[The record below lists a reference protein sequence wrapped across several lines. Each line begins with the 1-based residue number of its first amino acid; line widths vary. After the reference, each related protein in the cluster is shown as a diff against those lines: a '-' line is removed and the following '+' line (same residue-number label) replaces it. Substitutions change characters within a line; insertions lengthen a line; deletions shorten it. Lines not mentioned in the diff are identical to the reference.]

1 MKEALQTLGTNQ
13 KDAGQ
18 YKDKRGKGIRYL
30 LLWGIPLLLN
40 TLGIIMIT
48 SVGTSFSIVR
58 WNAPFVLAIK
68 QIQWT
73 IIAVLGMLICYAIP
87 LRLWKKYSGLLWS
100 FALFLMYLTLLP
112 GMQKVYGASR
122 WINLG
127 FFSIQ
132 PSETL
137 FVFSVIHVAKKMN
150 EENLTKRWAFLRLFF
165 IFILSVVPFIFQPDY
180 GGAIL
185 LFALMMGVYVER
197 FGWFYPL
204 VVGGSL
210 GILGF
215 MPLLVSSPYRMARVL
230 AFLDPWQDPRGK
242 GFQIIQGFIAFA
254 NGGLWGVG
262 LGQGL
267 QKLRYLPAAHT
278 DFIFAAIGEEL
289 GFVGT
294 SLVLVLFVL
303 WFVTILWFYVNIQDA
318 FVRTLLWGIAISVAL
333 PLIVNLGGV
342 LKLFPMTGVPMP
354 FISYGGSSLVMM
366 WARVGFLLRGI
377 RDGLSG

>member
-1 MKEALQTLGTNQ
+1 M
-13 KDAGQ
+13 
-18 YKDKRGKGIRYL
+18 
-30 LLWGIPLLLN
+30 
-40 TLGIIMIT
+40 
-48 SVGTSFSIVR
+48 
-58 WNAPFVLAIK
+58 
-68 QIQWT
+68 
-73 IIAVLGMLICYAIP
+73 
-87 LRLWKKYSGLLWS
+87 
-100 FALFLMYLTLLP
+100 
-112 GMQKVYGASR
+112 
-122 WINLG
+122 
-127 FFSIQ
+127 
-132 PSETL
+132 
-137 FVFSVIHVAKKMN
+137 
-150 EENLTKRWAFLRLFF
+150 
-165 IFILSVVPFIFQPDY
+165 LSVVPFIFQPDY

-185 LFALMMGVYVER
+185 LFVLMMGIYVEK
-197 FGWFYPL
+197 FGWLYPL
-204 VVGGSL
+204 VIGGSM
-210 GILGF
+210 GVLGF

-267 QKLRYLPAAHT
+267 QKLKYLPAAHT

-294 SLVLVLFVL
+294 SLVLLLFVL

-366 WARVGFLLRGI
+366 WARVGLLLRGI
-377 RDGLSG
+377 RDGLSE

>member
-132 PSETL
+132 PSEAL

>member
-73 IIAVLGMLICYAIP
+73 IMAVLGMLICYAIP